1 MRPLFLLSL
10 FAPAF
15 ALASAEGVNPKATD
29 LFEIGGIP
37 VSNSI
42 LTTWILAV
50 LIIIAVRVLVGTPKI
65 IPNKGQALVE
75 NVASGLRDALEP
87 IVGKKMIG
95 KTFPVLCGFFVFIL
109 LMNWSGLL
117 PGVGTLKYAPKIQD
131 STFIVA
137 AGPARDEAVKLIKAK
152 HGEVIEQVIDAKN
165 SDSAQSKQ
173 AAKQQVRIADFG
185 VGFDEHSK
193 EVPAKNLLT
202 KAQFAELQKND
213 TDGVIN
219 KHPGYTLDAIRPANS
234 DLNTTLALSILSF
247 LAWTYFVLRYAGLKA
262 LVFDLFGNK
271 ADKRELSMLMWL
283 MQGFIFLG
291 VGVIEVLSIAS
302 RLISLPFRLYGN
314 VFGGENLIHTL
325 GGIAPY
331 VVPAVA
337 GMLEVLVGL
346 IQAFVFTLLSA
357 VYIGLICNHDAGHDD
372 EHAH

>member
-1 MRPLFLLSL
+1 MRPLFHLCLLTPTL
-10 FAPAF
+10 VFA
-15 ALASAEGVNPKATD
+15 AEDGVKKTATD

-37 VSNSI
+37 ISNSI
-42 LTTWILAV
+42 LTTWIIAT
-50 LIIIAVRVLVGTPKI
+50 LIIVAVRLLVGTPKI

-117 PGVGTLKYAPKIQD
+117 PGVGTIKYMTA
-131 STFIVA
+131 
-137 AGPARDEAVKLIKAK
+137 E
-152 HGEVIEQVIDAKN
+152 HGWQ
-165 SDSAQSKQ
+165 
-173 AAKQQVRIADFG
+173 
-185 VGFDEHSK
+185 
-193 EVPAKNLLT
+193 
-202 KAQFAELQKND
+202 
-213 TDGVIN
+213 
-219 KHPGYTLDAIRPANS
+219 DAIRPANS
-234 DLNTTLALSILSF
+234 DLNTTLALSVISF
-247 LAWTYFVLRYAGLKA
+247 LAWTYFVLRYAGIKA

-271 ADKRELSMLMWL
+271 ADKRELSFIMWL
-283 MQGFIFLG
+283 MLGFIFLG
-291 VGVIEVLSIAS
+291 VGGIEVLSIAS

-331 VVPAVA
+331 VVPAIA

-357 VYIGLICNHDAGHDD
+357 VYIGLICNHDAGHDE

>member
-15 ALASAEGVNPKATD
+15 ALANEEGVNPKATD

-42 LTTWILAV
+42 LTTWIIAV
-50 LIIIAVRVLVGTPKI
+50 LIIVAVRLLVGTPKI

-117 PGVGTLKYAPKIQD
+117 PGVGTIKYMTA
-131 STFIVA
+131 
-137 AGPARDEAVKLIKAK
+137 E
-152 HGEVIEQVIDAKN
+152 HGWQ
-165 SDSAQSKQ
+165 
-173 AAKQQVRIADFG
+173 
-185 VGFDEHSK
+185 
-193 EVPAKNLLT
+193 
-202 KAQFAELQKND
+202 
-213 TDGVIN
+213 
-219 KHPGYTLDAIRPANS
+219 DAIRPANS
-234 DLNTTLALSILSF
+234 DLNTTLALSVISF
-247 LAWTYFVLRYAGLKA
+247 LAWTYFVLRYAGVKVLI
-262 LVFDLFGNK
+262 LDLFGNK
-271 ADKRELSMLMWL
+271 ADKKELSTPMWL
-283 MQGFIFLG
+283 MLGFIFLG
-291 VGVIEVLSIAS
+291 VGGIEVLSIAS

-331 VVPAVA
+331 IVPAIA

-357 VYIGLICNHDAGHDD
+357 VYIGLICNHDAGHDE

>member
-117 PGVGTLKYAPKIQD
+117 PGVGTIKYLTA
-131 STFIVA
+131 
-137 AGPARDEAVKLIKAK
+137 E
-152 HGEVIEQVIDAKN
+152 HGWQ
-165 SDSAQSKQ
+165 
-173 AAKQQVRIADFG
+173 
-185 VGFDEHSK
+185 
-193 EVPAKNLLT
+193 
-202 KAQFAELQKND
+202 
-213 TDGVIN
+213 
-219 KHPGYTLDAIRPANS
+219 DAIRPANS

-247 LAWTYFVLRYAGLKA
+247 LAWTYFVLRYAGIKA

-271 ADKRELSMLMWL
+271 ADKREVSFPMWL
-283 MQGFIFLG
+283 MLGFIFLG

-331 VVPAVA
+331 VVPAIA

>member
-10 FAPAF
+10 FAPAL

-42 LTTWILAV
+42 LTTWIIAA
-50 LIIIAVRVLVGTPKI
+50 LIIVAVRLLVGTPKI

-117 PGVGTLKYAPKIQD
+117 PGVGTIKYMTA
-131 STFIVA
+131 
-137 AGPARDEAVKLIKAK
+137 E
-152 HGEVIEQVIDAKN
+152 HGWQ
-165 SDSAQSKQ
+165 
-173 AAKQQVRIADFG
+173 
-185 VGFDEHSK
+185 
-193 EVPAKNLLT
+193 
-202 KAQFAELQKND
+202 
-213 TDGVIN
+213 
-219 KHPGYTLDAIRPANS
+219 DAIRPANS
-234 DLNTTLALSILSF
+234 DLNTTLALSVISF
-247 LAWTYFVLRYAGLKA
+247 LAWTYFVLRYAGVKVLI
-262 LVFDLFGNK
+262 LDLFGNK
-271 ADKRELSMLMWL
+271 ADKKELSTPMWL
-283 MQGFIFLG
+283 MLGFIFLG
-291 VGVIEVLSIAS
+291 VGGIEVLSIAS

-331 VVPAVA
+331 IVPAIA

-357 VYIGLICNHDAGHDD
+357 VYIGLICNHDAGHDE